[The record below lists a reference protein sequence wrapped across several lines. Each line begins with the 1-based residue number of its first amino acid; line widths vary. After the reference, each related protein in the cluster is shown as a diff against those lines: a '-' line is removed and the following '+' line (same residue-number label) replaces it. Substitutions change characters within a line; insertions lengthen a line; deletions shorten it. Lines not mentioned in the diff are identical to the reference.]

1 MICTNCHNQIEG
13 DPLTCPVCGKQLI
26 LDKAEASKIIGATVR
41 NSVPASMEVVT
52 EFMSNTADA
61 AKDLQDYLSIRQQV
75 KNLAAIQAQPILS
88 ALQKINT
95 LPTDA
100 KHPGEAL
107 LFSSSAVYGGKP
119 AYMQSA
125 KIELTPWRLI
135 FYEHINTRSGL
146 LNIVTAAIAPRYSF
160 SIALKRI
167 IEIKNYEVNYNPG
180 HLLILE
186 EDEQIIIQTQ
196 DYFRFD
202 KALRIAVDTV
212 RTTPNKV
219 L

>member
-1 MICTNCHNQIEG
+1 
-13 DPLTCPVCGKQLI
+13 
-26 LDKAEASKIIGATVR
+26 
-41 NSVPASMEVVT
+41 
-52 EFMSNTADA
+52 
-61 AKDLQDYLSIRQQV
+61 
-75 KNLAAIQAQPILS
+75 
-88 ALQKINT
+88 
-95 LPTDA
+95 
-100 KHPGEAL
+100 
-107 LFSSSAVYGGKP
+107 
-119 AYMQSA
+119 MQSA

-135 FYEHINTRSGL
+135 FYEHMNTRSGL

-167 IEIKNYEVNYNPG
+167 LEIKNYEVNYNPG

-202 KALRIAVDTV
+202 KALRIAVDTI